1 MKNEHIEFDEL
12 YRLAEIEVQGEVYS
26 EEEKKEL
33 QHLIECE
40 ECYERYCAAA
50 LSLAALDG
58 INAETLAV
66 MAEKG
71 DFEKAER
78 KLAELGIDFTAA
90 EQKNALSGA
99 PETEWARVDGRN
111 SESVISITFR
121 KVHDAIEA
129 AAQQIKQVGTGFI
142 FRSPVA
148 VGGRGGA
155 ARGSTLKKLE
165 DVENA
170 YNCIVI
176 DPALKR
182 LTIQLDAKSRLGR
195 SNLSSEPNADA
206 ELKSGQRP
214 RANGAYSGVLTEYM
228 YSRSTFKQC
237 LRGRRSLPAFC
248 IVRKKAEQLCM
259 KNGTVILACCLR
271 FAQCGS
277 SNSAKGR
284 HRSGYRRLPH

>member
-71 DFEKAER
+71 DF
-78 KLAELGIDFTAA
+78 TAA

-99 PETEWARVDGRN
+99 PETEWVRADGRN

-182 LTIQLDAKSRLGR
+182 LTIQLDAAELETQQVKAYVVQKDGTMRNISLESDGDLLTGR
-195 SNLSSEPNADA
+195 IDGIIDECELHIETELCANADCRDKHPD
-206 ELKSGQRP
+206 ECD
-214 RANGAYSGVLTEYM
+214 GAD
-228 YSRSTFKQC
+228 R
-237 LRGRRSLPAFC
+237 
-248 IVRKKAEQLCM
+248 
-259 KNGTVILACCLR
+259 
-271 FAQCGS
+271 
-277 SNSAKGR
+277 
-284 HRSGYRRLPH
+284 

>member
-12 YRLAEIEVQGEVYS
+12 YRLAEIEVHGEVYS

-33 QHLIECE
+33 EHLIECE
-40 ECYERYCAAA
+40 ECYERYCA
-50 LSLAALDG
+50 
-58 INAETLAV
+58 
-66 MAEKG
+66 
-71 DFEKAER
+71 
-78 KLAELGIDFTAA
+78 FTAA
-90 EQKNALSGA
+90 EQKNALSGV
-99 PETEWARVDGRN
+99 PETEWVRAEGRN

-182 LTIQLDAKSRLGR
+182 LTIQLDAAELETRQVKAYVVQKDGTMRNISLESDGDLLTGR
-195 SNLSSEPNADA
+195 IDGIADECELHIETELCANADCRDKHTD
-206 ELKSGQRP
+206 ECD
-214 RANGAYSGVLTEYM
+214 GAD
-228 YSRSTFKQC
+228 R
-237 LRGRRSLPAFC
+237 
-248 IVRKKAEQLCM
+248 
-259 KNGTVILACCLR
+259 
-271 FAQCGS
+271 
-277 SNSAKGR
+277 
-284 HRSGYRRLPH
+284 

>member
-66 MAEKG
+66 MAEKVTL
-71 DFEKAER
+71 KRR
-78 KLAELGIDFTAA
+78 KENLPNSESIFGNGNGKDP
-90 EQKNALSGA
+90 KRC
-99 PETEWARVDGRN
+99 ARNRVGKGGRKK

-182 LTIQLDAKSRLGR
+182 LTIQLDAAELETRQVKAYVVQKDGTMRNISLESDGDLLTGR
-195 SNLSSEPNADA
+195 IDGIVDECELHIETELCANADCRDKHTD
-206 ELKSGQRP
+206 ECD
-214 RANGAYSGVLTEYM
+214 GAD
-228 YSRSTFKQC
+228 R
-237 LRGRRSLPAFC
+237 
-248 IVRKKAEQLCM
+248 
-259 KNGTVILACCLR
+259 
-271 FAQCGS
+271 
-277 SNSAKGR
+277 
-284 HRSGYRRLPH
+284 

>member
-78 KLAELGIDFTAA
+78 IWETIRYSRVMDVDDDLMEQLKTSGLKDIAVLGLSELIPAA
-90 EQKNALSGA
+90 KKVLSGA
-99 PETEWARVDGRN
+99 PETEWVRVDGKK

-165 DVENA
+165 NA

-182 LTIQLDAKSRLGR
+182 LTIQLDAAELETRQVKAYVVQKDGTMRNISLESDGDLLTGR
-195 SNLSSEPNADA
+195 IDGIVDECELHIETELCANADCRDKHTD
-206 ELKSGQRP
+206 ECD
-214 RANGAYSGVLTEYM
+214 GAD
-228 YSRSTFKQC
+228 R
-237 LRGRRSLPAFC
+237 
-248 IVRKKAEQLCM
+248 
-259 KNGTVILACCLR
+259 
-271 FAQCGS
+271 
-277 SNSAKGR
+277 
-284 HRSGYRRLPH
+284 

>member
-1 MKNEHIEFDEL
+1 
-12 YRLAEIEVQGEVYS
+12 
-26 EEEKKEL
+26 
-33 QHLIECE
+33 
-40 ECYERYCAAA
+40 
-50 LSLAALDG
+50 
-58 INAETLAV
+58 

-111 SESVISITFR
+111 SESVISVTFR

-129 AAQQIKQVGTGFI
+129 AAQQIKQVGTGFV

-182 LTIQLDAKSRLGR
+182 LTIQLDA
-195 SNLSSEPNADA
+195 A
-206 ELKSGQRP
+206 ELETQQVKAYVVQKDGTMRNVSLESDGDLLTGLP
-214 RANGAYSGVLTEYM
+214 TNANCISKPNCAQTPIAGINIPTNTTVRTDKMRNRGLDGA
-228 YSRSTFKQC
+228 
-237 LRGRRSLPAFC
+237 
-248 IVRKKAEQLCM
+248 I
-259 KNGTVILACCLR
+259 
-271 FAQCGS
+271 
-277 SNSAKGR
+277 
-284 HRSGYRRLPH
+284 

>member
-1 MKNEHIEFDEL
+1 
-12 YRLAEIEVQGEVYS
+12 
-26 EEEKKEL
+26 
-33 QHLIECE
+33 
-40 ECYERYCAAA
+40 
-50 LSLAALDG
+50 
-58 INAETLAV
+58 

-99 PETEWARVDGRN
+99 PETEWVRADGRN

-182 LTIQLDAKSRLGR
+182 LTIQLDAAELETRQVKAYVVQKDGTMRNVPLESDGDLLTGR
-195 SNLSSEPNADA
+195 IDGIADECELHIETELCANADCRDKHPA
-206 ELKSGQRP
+206 ECD
-214 RANGAYSGVLTEYM
+214 GAD
-228 YSRSTFKQC
+228 R
-237 LRGRRSLPAFC
+237 
-248 IVRKKAEQLCM
+248 
-259 KNGTVILACCLR
+259 
-271 FAQCGS
+271 
-277 SNSAKGR
+277 
-284 HRSGYRRLPH
+284 

>member
-1 MKNEHIEFDEL
+1 MD
-12 YRLAEIEVQGEVYS
+12 
-26 EEEKKEL
+26 
-33 QHLIECE
+33 
-40 ECYERYCAAA
+40 
-50 LSLAALDG
+50 
-58 INAETLAV
+58 
-66 MAEKG
+66 

-78 KLAELGIDFTAA
+78 KLAELGIDFSAT
-90 EQKNALSGA
+90 ETEKTLSGA
-99 PETEWARVDGRN
+99 PETEWARVDGKN

-182 LTIQLDAKSRLGR
+182 LTIQLDAAELETRQVKAYVVQKDGTMRNISLESDGDLLTGR
-195 SNLSSEPNADA
+195 IDGIVDECELHIETELCANADCRDKHTD
-206 ELKSGQRP
+206 ECD
-214 RANGAYSGVLTEYM
+214 GAD
-228 YSRSTFKQC
+228 R
-237 LRGRRSLPAFC
+237 
-248 IVRKKAEQLCM
+248 
-259 KNGTVILACCLR
+259 
-271 FAQCGS
+271 
-277 SNSAKGR
+277 
-284 HRSGYRRLPH
+284 

>member
-58 INAETLAV
+58 INAETLAL

-90 EQKNALSGA
+90 EQKNALSGV
-99 PETEWARVDGRN
+99 PETEWVRVDGRN

-182 LTIQLDAKSRLGR
+182 LTIQLDAAELETQQVKAYVVQKDGTMRNISLESDGDLLTGR
-195 SNLSSEPNADA
+195 IDGIADECELHIETELCANADCRDKHTD
-206 ELKSGQRP
+206 ECD
-214 RANGAYSGVLTEYM
+214 GAD
-228 YSRSTFKQC
+228 R
-237 LRGRRSLPAFC
+237 
-248 IVRKKAEQLCM
+248 
-259 KNGTVILACCLR
+259 
-271 FAQCGS
+271 
-277 SNSAKGR
+277 
-284 HRSGYRRLPH
+284 

>member
-12 YRLAEIEVQGEVYS
+12 YRLAEIEAQGEIYS

-40 ECYERYCAAA
+40 ECYEKYCAVA

-58 INAETLAV
+58 INAETLAL

-78 KLAELGIDFTAA
+78 KLAELGIDFSAA
-90 EQKNALSGA
+90 ETEKTLGGA
-99 PETEWARVDGRN
+99 PETEWVRVVGKK
-111 SESVISITFR
+111 SESVISIAFR
-121 KVHDAIEA
+121 KVHEAIEA
-129 AAQQIKQVGTGFI
+129 AAQQIKKVGTGFI

-155 ARGSTLKKLE
+155 ASGSTLKKLE

-182 LTIQLDAKSRLGR
+182 LTIQLDAAELETQQVKAYVVLKDGTMRDIPLESDGDFLTGR
-195 SNLSSEPNADA
+195 IDGIADECELHIETELCANADCMDKHPD
-206 ELKSGQRP
+206 ECD
-214 RANGAYSGVLTEYM
+214 GADEMAAWYSDD
-228 YSRSTFKQC
+228 R
-237 LRGRRSLPAFC
+237 
-248 IVRKKAEQLCM
+248 
-259 KNGTVILACCLR
+259 
-271 FAQCGS
+271 
-277 SNSAKGR
+277 
-284 HRSGYRRLPH
+284 

>member
-71 DFEKAER
+71 DFEK
-78 KLAELGIDFTAA
+78 
-90 EQKNALSGA
+90 
-99 PETEWARVDGRN
+99 

-182 LTIQLDAKSRLGR
+182 LTIQLDAAELETRQVKAYVVQKDGTMRNISLESDGDLLTGR
-195 SNLSSEPNADA
+195 IDGIVDECELHIETELCANADCRDKHTD
-206 ELKSGQRP
+206 ECD
-214 RANGAYSGVLTEYM
+214 GAD
-228 YSRSTFKQC
+228 R
-237 LRGRRSLPAFC
+237 
-248 IVRKKAEQLCM
+248 
-259 KNGTVILACCLR
+259 
-271 FAQCGS
+271 
-277 SNSAKGR
+277 
-284 HRSGYRRLPH
+284 